1 MYSNMPSKRRT
12 SVHEWV
18 LYGSAFIMLMAILS
32 SIHAIGTLF
41 PYFLD
46 EFGENRAKTAA
57 IQSVFYGVGLGCS
70 KYMHIGKAT
79 SKSTNTVNELCMH
92 MIYRE
97 YFFSVGTIKGPPIEK
112 VLTCIEIF
120 L

>member
-70 KYMHIGKAT
+70 KYIGKAT
-79 SKSTNTVNELCMH
+79 SKSTNTVDKLCMH

-97 YFFSVGTIKGPPIEK
+97 YFFLCARLRVRRLKK
-112 VLTCIEIF
+112 F
-120 L
+120 LLV

>member
-1 MYSNMPSKRRT
+1 MPDASVGLGSACTFTCIRFYVCVLPYSYVMSLVLFYLFYSEIHNSMPSKRRT

-18 LYGSAFIMLMAILS
+18 LYCSAFIVLMAILS

-70 KYMHIGKAT
+70 KYT
-79 SKSTNTVNELCMH
+79 D
-92 MIYRE
+92 RR
-97 YFFSVGTIKGPPIEK
+97 P
-112 VLTCIEIF
+112 
-120 L
+120 